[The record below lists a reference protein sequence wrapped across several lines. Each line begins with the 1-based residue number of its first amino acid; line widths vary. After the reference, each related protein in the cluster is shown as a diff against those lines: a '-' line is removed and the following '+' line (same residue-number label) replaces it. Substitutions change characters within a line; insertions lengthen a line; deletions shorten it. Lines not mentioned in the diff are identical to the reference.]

1 MFKIYVRHLMQW
13 QAEPKILQGIDE
25 AFLQGERKIE
35 VIHGA
40 SGGVLR
46 KLTLAIAE
54 DHPLVK
60 RVVPAKEILR
70 PNPGGTILEL
80 ESRY

>member
-1 MFKIYVRHLMQW
+1 MLEIYVRHLQTW
-13 QAEPKILQGIDE
+13 QAEPLIIKGIDD
-25 AFLQGERKIE
+25 AFLQGERRVE
-35 VIHGA
+35 VVHGS

-46 KLTLAIAE
+46 KLTRQIAL

-60 RVVPAKEILR
+60 RIVPAQELLR
-70 PNPGGTILEL
+70 PNPGGTVLEL